1 MINHSIQILKKLKYP
16 NGLFAASRLDVN
28 TGYNLA
34 WIRDNIYT
42 TIGLEAAQEI
52 ITMKATLHALLD
64 VVLKHEYKIDWAIK
78 EKPKYHYQYIHPRYE
93 PVTFE
98 ELWDDCG
105 KIGRAHV

>member
-1 MINHSIQILKKLKYP
+1 MLNKSIQILQELKYP
-16 NGLFAASRLDVN
+16 SGLFAASKASPN
-28 TGYNLA
+28 TCYHLA

-42 TIGLEAAQEI
+42 AMGLEAAKKYNAVKKI
-52 ITMKATLHALLD
+52 LGALLD
-64 VVLKHEYKIDWAIK
+64 VLLKHEYKIDWAIK